1 MAIYLVDWV
10 YECSNKWDQYKDHC
24 FSKNI
29 MITKI
34 TGPCVGSLGLAGS
47 TSVFKETLPEHEA
60 NMSKHTS

>member
-1 MAIYLVDWV
+1 MNVQTNGTSTKITALI
-10 YECSNKWDQYKDHC
+10 
-24 FSKNI
+24 F

-34 TGPCVGSLGLAGS
+34 AGPCVGSLGLAGS

>member
-1 MAIYLVDWV
+1 MNVQI
-10 YECSNKWDQYKDHC
+10 KGDQYKDHC

-34 TGPCVGSLGLAGS
+34 AGPCVGSLGLARS